1 LEPAGTL
8 ADIEPILEIER
19 LSLRFPHA
27 YGDTT
32 VLDAVTVDVGAREC
46 FGLVGE
52 SGSGKSLLALAICGL
67 LPQNARLEGSIKYR
81 GEDLLAMPAKRR
93 AALRGSEIAMV
104 YQDALSSLNP
114 GLTIGRQLSLV
125 CRLGSR
131 YSPADLLELVSLSSS
146 QRILQRYPHEL
157 SGGQRQRVLIALAL
171 ARDPRVIVADEP
183 TTALDVTVQD
193 RIVELLRRLHAEIGF
208 ALILISHDL
217 ALVASMAD
225 RIGVIYAGQLIE
237 VAEPDVLLNRA
248 RHQYTNGLIAA
259 SRSLERVGAELVPIG
274 GVVPGPRDFA
284 TGCRFRDRCGAAQA
298 DCQQRPALVEVEG
311 TRFAC
316 HHPVER
322 RLLELPHA
330 G

>member
-1 LEPAGTL
+1 
-8 ADIEPILEIER
+8 
-19 LSLRFPHA
+19 
-27 YGDTT
+27 
-32 VLDAVTVDVGAREC
+32 
-46 FGLVGE
+46 
-52 SGSGKSLLALAICGL
+52 
-67 LPQNARLEGSIKYR
+67 
-81 GEDLLAMPAKRR
+81 
-93 AALRGSEIAMV
+93 
-104 YQDALSSLNP
+104 
-114 GLTIGRQLSLV
+114 LTIGRQLSLV

-131 YSPADLLELVSLSSS
+131 YSPIDLLELVSLSSD
-146 QRILQRYPHEL
+146 QGIFRRYPHEL

-183 TTALDVTVQD
+183 TTALDLTVQY

-208 ALILISHDL
+208 TLVLISHDL
-217 ALVASMAD
+217 ALVASIAD

-259 SRSLERVGAELVPIG
+259 SRSLEHVGAELVPIG

-284 TGCRFRDRCGAAQA
+284 SGCRFRDRCVAAQA
-298 DCQQRPALVEVEG
+298 DCQQRPAMVQVEG
-311 TRFAC
+311 TSFAC

-322 RLLELPHA
+322 RLVDVPNA